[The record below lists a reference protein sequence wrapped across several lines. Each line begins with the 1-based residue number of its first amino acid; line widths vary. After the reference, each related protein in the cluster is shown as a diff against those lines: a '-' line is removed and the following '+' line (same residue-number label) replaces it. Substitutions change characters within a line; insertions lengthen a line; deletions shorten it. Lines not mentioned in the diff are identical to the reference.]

1 MIQTE
6 FNGNLGLDEIKK
18 IRLKNMGLNSVYDVR
33 FVNDKRILIATKLH
47 CFLTDEGQ
55 PKILSDLKAGDKI
68 WINTSELS
76 TFKERK

>member
-1 MIQTE
+1 MLQTE
-6 FNGNLGLDEIKK
+6 FNGNFGLDEIKK
-18 IRLKNMGLNSVYDVR
+18 IRLRNMGLNTVYDIR
-33 FVNDKRILIATKLH
+33 FVNDKRILIATRLH
-47 CFLTDEGQ
+47 CFLTDGQ